1 MKVIAQAEGSRFI
14 VICEQNELANIMGHS
29 WGGVS
34 PCPVIR
40 VGSVIKVTE
49 AYAALHSIRMLK
61 PNLKAIAEAAD
72 KIGSVIKL
80 KQGFIDPI
88 VETAGKRET

>member
-1 MKVIAQAEGSRFI
+1 MEGERFI
-14 VICEQNELANIMGHS
+14 VTAEKNELANIMGYS
-29 WGGVS
+29 WS
-34 PCPVIR
+34 NETPCPVIK
-40 VGSVIKVTE
+40 VGSLIKVTE

-72 KIGSVIKL
+72 KIGTVIKL

-88 VETAGKRET
+88 VEQADKRTT